1 MPEYNQELYLYAK
14 RLIMLSEKIQ
24 NVLIYHILKTIIA
37 VLVLNF
43 ISCASTKTETARI
56 TLEEAI
62 EKSTIEISESFPAKT
77 KIVVIKFD
85 SMATE
90 LSEYIMEELNGMLI
104 RQKKLTVIDRLNL
117 ALIAKEMNFQMS
129 GMVSDESMLGIGK
142 MLGAQYIVVGSLEDA
157 NNAYRYRIYAINVE
171 SSAREAVIM
180 LNIKKDKTFVDFVK
194 RLQNNKRKSSVVEY

>member
-1 MPEYNQELYLYAK
+1 
-14 RLIMLSEKIQ
+14 MLSEKIQ
-24 NVLIYHILKTIIA
+24 YILIYHILKIVIV
-37 VLVLNF
+37 VLVLDF
-43 ISCASTKTETARI
+43 VSCASTKNETAGI

-62 EKSTIEISESFPAKT
+62 EKSAVEISESFPAKT

-129 GMVSDESMLGIGK
+129 GMVSDESMIGVGK
-142 MLGAQYIVVGSLEDA
+142 MLGAQYIAVGSLENA
-157 NNAYRYRIYAINVE
+157 NNAYRYRIYVTNVE
-171 SSAREAVIM
+171 NSSREAVVM
-180 LNIKKDKTFVDFVK
+180 LNIRKDKNFDDFVE
-194 RLQNNKRKSSVVEY
+194 RLQKNKKKSSVVEY